1 MPPYF
6 VQKEKTPRHT
16 TVGHCANGT
25 KAPCHTTTRL
35 CTKWEPRRNGT
46 AGDILRD
53 VYGSHD
59 AWETD
64 RFSLSPFSRRASN
77 PARFSYVLYDTNVS
91 RTSQDEFDGLMVTSV
106 LREQTTANFTNQT
119 FKNQRP

>member
-64 RFSLSPFSRRASN
+64 RFSLSPF
-77 PARFSYVLYDTNVS
+77 PAGLRTLPVLATFSMT
-91 RTSQDEFDGLMVTSV
+91 RTFPRLHKTSLTV
-106 LREQTTANFTNQT
+106 
-119 FKNQRP
+119 